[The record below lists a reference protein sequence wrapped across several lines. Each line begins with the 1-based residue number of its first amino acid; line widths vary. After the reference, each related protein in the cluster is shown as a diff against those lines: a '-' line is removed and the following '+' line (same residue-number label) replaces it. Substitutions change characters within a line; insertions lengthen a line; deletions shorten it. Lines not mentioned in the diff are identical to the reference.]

1 MSQLIVG
8 LHAGY
13 HDSSAVVFE
22 DYTFKAAVQLE
33 RLTRIKGDAS
43 KFPYDCIEEVL
54 SVVGAKHSDV
64 GAVAISRMYFPN
76 EVFKH
81 PWWWRVYRSY
91 IRRKTA
97 RGLATE
103 IRTSCALSPEEVIDS
118 RKALQ
123 FVRLPEARAI
133 HFYDH
138 HEAHA
143 LPALFYTD
151 WDSALLVTADGAGD
165 NVSYSHRHFKDGKL
179 FTVYGGEETWHTRL
193 PPGGMAHLYQAVTG
207 ALGFRENRHEGKI
220 TGLAAFGRP
229 VLYDEI
235 VSHFWVTDEGLI
247 RSKFPRTAT
256 LFNYIR
262 QIAPRVKREDA
273 AASVQKVVEDLM
285 LTSVRR
291 LLERYPARKLGL
303 AGGLFANVRLNQLL
317 AEKLPIDEIFVF
329 PPMGDEGLPVGG
341 VLAYLLRRDGM
352 VQWLKERRRLENV
365 YLGRDYDSEIDGTL
379 RATPGVR
386 QTQAASP
393 AEDAARR
400 IAVGK
405 IGAIYTGRMEY
416 GPRALGAR
424 SILASPQNRETHEML
439 NKRLDR
445 TEFMPFAPVVA
456 AEHAAEIFEIS
467 NVNSY
472 ACRFMTIACKVRE
485 PWRARIPAVVHV
497 DGTARPQVV
506 TRDLNPLY
514 YDILAAYGRL
524 TGVPVL
530 VNTSFNVHEEP
541 IVNAPAECVQ
551 ALIDGRID
559 FLVTRQAVYEYD
571 RPSLLARIDE
581 VNG

>member
-33 RLTRIKGDAS
+33 RLTRIKEMPRNFPMIVS
-43 KFPYDCIEEVL
+43 KKCSLLSARSIAMSARSPSAGCIFPMKF
-54 SVVGAKHSDV
+54 SNTPG
-64 GAVAISRMYFPN
+64 GGG
-76 EVFKH
+76 
-81 PWWWRVYRSY
+81 VYRSY

-179 FTVYGGEETWHTRL
+179 RTIYGGEDTWHRRL

-220 TGLAAFGRP
+220 TGLAAFGSP

-235 VSHFWVTDEGLI
+235 VSHFWVTEEGLI

-341 VLAYLLRRDGM
+341 VLAYLLPSRRHGAM
-352 VQWLKERRRLENV
+352 AQRAPQAGKRL
-365 YLGRDYDSEIDGTL
+365 L
-379 RATPGVR
+379 RA
-386 QTQAASP
+386 
-393 AEDAARR
+393 
-400 IAVGK
+400 
-405 IGAIYTGRMEY
+405 
-416 GPRALGAR
+416 
-424 SILASPQNRETHEML
+424 
-439 NKRLDR
+439 
-445 TEFMPFAPVVA
+445 
-456 AEHAAEIFEIS
+456 
-467 NVNSY
+467 
-472 ACRFMTIACKVRE
+472 
-485 PWRARIPAVVHV
+485 
-497 DGTARPQVV
+497 
-506 TRDLNPLY
+506 
-514 YDILAAYGRL
+514 
-524 TGVPVL
+524 
-530 VNTSFNVHEEP
+530 
-541 IVNAPAECVQ
+541 
-551 ALIDGRID
+551 
-559 FLVTRQAVYEYD
+559 
-571 RPSLLARIDE
+571 
-581 VNG
+581 